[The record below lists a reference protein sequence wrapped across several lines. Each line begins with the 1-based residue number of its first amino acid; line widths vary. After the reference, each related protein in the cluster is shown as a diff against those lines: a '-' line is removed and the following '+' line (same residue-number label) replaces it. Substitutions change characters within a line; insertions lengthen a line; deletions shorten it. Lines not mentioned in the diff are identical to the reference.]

1 MLLSPDERQPSGFLE
16 PVSYFHIEA
25 TLANIN
31 MQKAKQQDSIHI
43 HLTSPWDSLL
53 VVRSE
58 SIFPTLW
65 FGMNIY
71 R

>member
-1 MLLSPDERQPSGFLE
+1 MLLSPDERQPSGFLF
-16 PVSYFHIEA
+16 YFHIEA

-31 MQKAKQQDSIHI
+31 MQKAKQQDSIRI